1 MLPLVVKPVE
11 KTMEKKDIL
20 SNLENLL
27 LSQFDIRVVYENL
40 LSQSIRRKRGLCRF
54 DDEYLFIINEKEK
67 TDYKIAAI
75 CEILTNFDLES
86 VYLPPQVRKVIDKNR
101 KTG

>member
-1 MLPLVVKPVE
+1 MLPILVKPVE
-11 KTMEKKDIL
+11 KTMEKKDVL

-27 LSQFDIRVVYENL
+27 LSQFGIRVVYENL

-67 TDYKIAAI
+67 TDYKISAI
-75 CEILTNFDLES
+75 CDILTNFDLES
-86 VYLPPQVRKVIDKNR
+86 IYIPPQIRKVIDNNQK
-101 KTG
+101 

>member
-1 MLPLVVKPVE
+1 MLLLVVKPIE

-20 SNLENLL
+20 NNLENLL

-40 LSQSIRRKRGLCRF
+40 LSQSIRRKQGLCRC

-75 CEILTNFDLES
+75 CGMLTNFDLES
-86 VYLPPQVRKVIDKNR
+86 VYLPPQVRKIIDKNR

>member
-1 MLPLVVKPVE
+1 MLLLVVKPVE
-11 KTMEKKDIL
+11 KTMKKKDIL
-20 SNLENLL
+20 NHLENLL

-40 LSQSIRRKRGLCRF
+40 LSQSIRRKQGLCRC

-86 VYLPPQVRKVIDKNR
+86 IYLPPQVRKIIDKNR

>member
-1 MLPLVVKPVE
+1 MPPLVVKSVK

-86 VYLPPQVRKVIDKNR
+86 IYLPPQVRKIIDKNR

>member
-1 MLPLVVKPVE
+1 MLPLVVKSVE

-27 LSQFDIRVVYENL
+27 LSQFEIRVVYENL

-54 DDEYLFIINEKEK
+54 DNEYLFIINEKEK
-67 TDYKIAAI
+67 IDYKITAI
-75 CEILTNFDLES
+75 CEILGNFDLES
-86 VYLPPQVRKVIDKNR
+86 VYLPPQVRKVIEKKR

>member
-1 MLPLVVKPVE
+1 MLLLVVKLVE
-11 KTMEKKDIL
+11 KTMKKKDIL
-20 SNLENLL
+20 NHLENLL

-40 LSQSIRRKRGLCRF
+40 LSQSIRRKQGICRC

-86 VYLPPQVRKVIDKNR
+86 IYLPPQVRKIIDKNR